1 MRIKELCN
9 EISRISTE
17 ITETAQQISVL
28 SHTKI
33 ELERTLQALKNEPSA
48 LTDKQKEL
56 AELDYLY
63 HESERMLTAK
73 QQQLAEIRM
82 EFMLETEKI
91 NAIIYALN
99 ETIAQ
104 LTQAEMLKE
113 ACDDELL
120 DMMPKTVEAQLTN
133 QEQQIKRLAGLV
145 ERRENLSAEQETY
158 KELRFFAEASAAAK
172 DTAAADLTYR
182 REGQ

>member
-17 ITETAQQISVL
+17 ITETAQQISAL
-28 SHTKI
+28 SRTKI
-33 ELERTLQALKNEPSA
+33 ELERTLQTLKDEQSA
-48 LTDKQKEL
+48 LIDKQKEL
-56 AELDYLY
+56 AELDYTY
-63 HESERMLTAK
+63 NECERILAAK

-82 EFMLETEKI
+82 EFMLETEKV

-104 LTQAEMLKE
+104 LTQADMLKN
-113 ACDDELL
+113 DRVDESL
-120 DMMPKTVEAQLTN
+120 DMMPKTFDEQLTR
-133 QEQQIKRLAGLV
+133 QEQQVKRLAELV
-145 ERRENLSAEQETY
+145 ERRENLSAEQAAH

-172 DTAAADLTYR
+172 NTAAADSTYR
-182 REGQ
+182 RESQ